1 MSGKILTRLV
11 QSAAVFCLML
21 APATIAAQ
29 NLFDPVA
36 TVNGDVITEFELDQ
50 RIRFLGVLGSPAGTR
65 SDVLDIL
72 IQERLRVQA
81 AVQTGLELSPEGL
94 QTGLTEFAGRAN
106 LTADELVQ
114 RLESEGVARETYRD
128 FVATSLIW
136 REFVRSRFGGRVQI
150 SSDEV
155 DRAVQ
160 SIGDNTS
167 IDVLV
172 SEIIIPAPPESA
184 EEVLALAQEI
194 ATAETQAEFSE
205 FASRFSATASRDN
218 GGRLDWVPIT
228 DLPPQLRPLLLA
240 LAPGD
245 ITAPLPIPDAIA
257 LFQLRDIRERAAPAP
272 RYTSIEYATY
282 FIPGGRSPEALARA
296 RQIEATIDRCDD
308 LYGIAKGQPI
318 SVLERQN
325 LPPSEI
331 PRDIAIELAKL
342 DRNEVSTALTRAN
355 GANLMFLMLCGRT
368 PQLAA
373 AENDE
378 IDRDA
383 VAAQLRN
390 ARLSALA
397 DAYLDELEADSN
409 IVIFN

>member
-1 MSGKILTRLV
+1 MSGRILTRLV
-11 QSAAVFCLML
+11 QSAAVFCLMA
-21 APATIAAQ
+21 APVATVAQ

-36 TVNGDVITEFELDQ
+36 KVNGDVITEFELDQ
-50 RIRFLGVLGSPAGTR
+50 RIQFLAILGSPTGSR
-65 SDVLDIL
+65 SDVLNDL
-72 IQERLRVQA
+72 IKDRLRLQA
-81 AVQTGLELSPEGL
+81 TAQSGVELSGEGL
-94 QTGLTEFAGRAN
+94 QTGLTEFAARAN
-106 LTADELVQ
+106 LTAEELVE
-114 RLESEGVARETYRD
+114 RLEAEGVARETFRD
-128 FVATSLIW
+128 FVATTLVW
-136 REFVRSRFGGRVQI
+136 REFVRARFGARVQI
-150 SSDEV
+150 SPDEV

-184 EEVLALAQEI
+184 AEVLALAQEI
-194 ATAETQAEFSE
+194 ATAETLAEFSD
-205 FASRFSATASRDN
+205 FAGRYSATASRDN

-228 DLPPQLRPLLLA
+228 DLPPQLRPILLA

-245 ITAPLPIPDAIA
+245 VTAPLPIPDAIA
-257 LFQLRDIRERAAPAP
+257 LFQLRDIRERAAPAA
-272 RYTSIEYATY
+272 RYTSVEYATY

-296 RQIEATIDRCDD
+296 RQIQASIDRCDD
-308 LYGIAKGQPI
+308 LYGIAKGQPAT
-318 SVLERQN
+318 VLERHN

-368 PQLAA
+368 PQLADA
-373 AENDE
+373 DNAE

-383 VAAQLRN
+383 VATELRN
-390 ARLSALA
+390 TRLAALA
-397 DAYLDELEADSN
+397 NAFLDELEADAN
-409 IVIFN
+409 IVILN